1 MSPSR
6 DRLSFR
12 RGATHVRGCFASTR
26 AAVSHLDH
34 GWRGEVERIADRLAG
49 KVALVTGASSG
60 IGEAAALSL
69 AAAGAAV
76 AVSGRRKDRLDS
88 LVRRIAAAGGK
99 GLALPGDVSIE
110 ADATQAVKDTVARLG
125 RIDVLINS
133 AGINEAGGIESLP
146 LELWRKVIDVNLMG
160 TLYCCKAAV
169 AAMKAQ
175 GSGDIIN
182 ISSTA
187 GRRAGARFGAYSTS
201 KFGVNGLTEC
211 LRQEVGG
218 AGVRVCV
225 IEPGATTTE
234 IADSISDPK
243 AREAIRAHVT
253 KEGAMAA
260 SDIADA
266 IMFVVTLPRRAN
278 VSEMLIRPTI
288 DTAPM

>member
-1 MSPSR
+1 MERTS
-6 DRLSFR
+6 DRLQ
-12 RGATHVRGCFASTR
+12 
-26 AAVSHLDH
+26 
-34 GWRGEVERIADRLAG
+34 G

-69 AAAGAAV
+69 AAAGASV
-76 AVSGRRKDRLDS
+76 AVSGRRKQRLDA
-88 LVRRIAAAGGK
+88 LVARIEKAGGK

-110 ADATQAVKDTVARLG
+110 ADATQAVRDTVARLG
-125 RIDVLINS
+125 RIDVLVNS
-133 AGINEAGGIESLP
+133 AGVNEAGGIESLS
-146 LELWRKVIDVNLMG
+146 LDLWRKVIDINLMG
-160 TLYCCKAAV
+160 TLFCCKAAV
-169 AAMKAQ
+169 PAMKAQ
-175 GSGDIIN
+175 GGGDIIN

-187 GRRAGARFGAYSTS
+187 GRRAGAKFAAYTTS
-201 KFGVNGLTEC
+201 KFGVTGLTEC

-218 AGVRVCV
+218 AGVRVCI

-234 IADSISDPK
+234 IAESISDPK